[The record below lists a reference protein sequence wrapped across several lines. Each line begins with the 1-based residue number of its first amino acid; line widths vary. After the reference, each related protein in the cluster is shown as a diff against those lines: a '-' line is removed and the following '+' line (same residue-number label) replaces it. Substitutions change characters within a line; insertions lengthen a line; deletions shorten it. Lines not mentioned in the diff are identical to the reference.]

1 MKRASPT
8 SAEKLTSH
16 RWRDDLFTDLLGS
29 IRLQGAVYFPME
41 LDAPWGFSLSAP
53 GAAFHIIARGTCWLE
68 VAGMAKPI
76 QLSEGDHVILPRGD
90 AHVIRD
96 ALTTQVAH
104 IVNFDDPNARK
115 EFRAAANGPITRLIC
130 GCLRFANGATDPL
143 RAILPPLLHFKQ
155 QTARPAPWLQTTA
168 AKIPEEL
175 DSDRPGAEAVATRL
189 AELMFVQAVRA
200 FFEQNADRVPSGWLA
215 AVRDKHIGRALALM
229 HAEPE
234 GPWTIS
240 SLADRVAVSRSVFAA
255 KFSQLVGE
263 PPLRYL
269 TRLRLNSA
277 ALRLRSTEDG
287 LKTIAAAAGYDS
299 VVAFAK
305 AFKRHMGIT
314 PGQYRKNRGPP

>member
-8 SAEKLTSH
+8 SAGKVMSH
-16 RWRDDLFTDLLGS
+16 GWRNDLFSDLLGS
-29 IRLQGAVYFPME
+29 IRLQSAVYFPME
-41 LDAPWGFSLSAP
+41 LDAPWGFSLSAR
-53 GAAFHIIARGTCWLE
+53 GAAFHIIARDTCWLE
-68 VAGMAKPI
+68 VAGIAKPI
-76 QLSEGDHVILPRGD
+76 QLSEGDHLILPRGD
-90 AHVIRD
+90 AHVVRD
-96 ALTTQVAH
+96 ALTTQVAD
-104 IVNFDDPNARK
+104 IINCDDPNAPN
-115 EFRAAANGPITRLIC
+115 EFRAEGNGPRLIC
-130 GCLRFANGATDPL
+130 GCLRFANDATDPL
-143 RAILPPLLHFKQ
+143 LAILPPLLHFKQ
-155 QTARPAPWLQTTA
+155 QTARPAPWLQTTVG
-168 AKIPEEL
+168 KILEEL
-175 DSDRPGAEAVATRL
+175 DSDRPGAEAVVTRL

-229 HAEPE
+229 HAESE

-287 LKTIAAAAGYDS
+287 LKTIAVAAGYDS
-299 VVAFAK
+299 VAAFAK
-305 AFKRHMGIT
+305 AFKRHTGIP
-314 PGQYRKNRGPP
+314 PGQYRKNRDPP

>member
-1 MKRASPT
+1 MKPSSPT
-8 SAEKLTSH
+8 SAGRLTSH
-16 RWRDDLFTDLLGS
+16 GWRDDLFTDLLGS
-29 IRLQGAVYFPME
+29 IRLQSAVFFPME
-41 LDAPWGFSLSAP
+41 LDAPWGFSLSAR
-53 GAAFHIIARGTCWLE
+53 ATAFHIIALGTCWLE
-68 VAGMAKPI
+68 VACIAEPI

-96 ALTTQVAH
+96 VLTTQVADV
-104 IVNFDDPNARK
+104 VNCDDLNARK
-115 EFRAAANGPITRLIC
+115 AFGAVGNAPVTRLIC
-130 GCLRFANGATDPL
+130 GCLRFANDATDPL
-143 RAILPPLLHFKQ
+143 LAVLPPLLHFKQ
-155 QTARPAPWLQTTA
+155 QTARPAPWLQTTVV
-168 AKIPEEL
+168 KILEEL
-175 DSDRPGAEAVATRL
+175 DGGRPGAGAVVTRL
-189 AELMFVQAVRA
+189 AEIMFVQAVRT

-234 GPWTIS
+234 EPWTIS
-240 SLADRVAVSRSVFAA
+240 SLADRIALSRSVFAA
-255 KFSQLVGE
+255 KFAQLVGE

-299 VVAFAK
+299 VAAFAK
-305 AFKRHMGIT
+305 AFKRNMGIT

>member
-1 MKRASPT
+1 MKRASPP
-8 SAEKLTSH
+8 SAGKLPSD
-16 RWRDDLFTDLLGS
+16 RWRHDLLADLLRS
-29 IRLQGAVYFPME
+29 IRLRSADFFSME
-41 LDAPWGFSLSAP
+41 LDAPWGFSLSAG

-68 VAGMAKPI
+68 VAGVAKSI

-90 AHVIRD
+90 AHIIRD
-96 ALTTQVAH
+96 APTTQVAD
-104 IVNFDDPNARK
+104 IVNCDDPNALK
-115 EFRAAANGPITRLIC
+115 GFRARGNGTLTRLIC
-130 GCLRFANGATDPL
+130 GCLRFANDATGPL
-143 RAILPPLLHFKQ
+143 LAILPPLLHFKL
-155 QTARPAPWLQTTA
+155 QTAHPAPWLATTVL
-168 AKIPEEL
+168 EEL
-175 DSDRPGAEAVATRL
+175 ESDRPGAEAVVTRL

-234 GPWTIS
+234 RPWTIS
-240 SLADRVAVSRSVFAA
+240 SLADRVALSRSVLAA

-299 VVAFAK
+299 VAAFAK
-305 AFKRHMGIT
+305 AFKRHMEMT
-314 PGQYRKNRGPP
+314 PGVYRKNRGPP

>member
-1 MKRASPT
+1 
-8 SAEKLTSH
+8 
-16 RWRDDLFTDLLGS
+16 
-29 IRLQGAVYFPME
+29 ME
-41 LDAPWGFSLSAP
+41 LDAPWGFSLSAR
-53 GAAFHIIARGTCWLE
+53 GASFHIIACGKCWLE
-68 VAGMAKPI
+68 VAGIAEPI

-96 ALTTQVAH
+96 ALTTQVAD
-104 IVNFDDPNARK
+104 IVNCDGPNARK
-115 EFRAAANGPITRLIC
+115 VFRAAGNGSTTRLIC
-130 GCLRFANGATDPL
+130 SCLRFANDATDPL
-143 RAILPPLLHFKQ
+143 LAILPPLLHFKQ
-155 QTARPAPWLQTTA
+155 QTACPAPWLETTVE
-168 AKIPEEL
+168 KILEEL
-175 DSDRPGAEAVATRL
+175 DSDRPGAGAVVARL
-189 AELMFVQAVRA
+189 AEVMFVQAVRA

-234 GPWTIS
+234 GSWTIS
-240 SLADRVAVSRSVFAA
+240 SLADRVALSRSVFAA

-299 VVAFAK
+299 MAAFAK